1 MSDVEVK
8 LSENIY
14 FRMQKREDMARFW
27 TYCQYCSHMVM
38 AGRILKIAKLFRLLA
53 GEFFKVRG
61 TQNPVYLGTYDQ
73 NKFI

>member
-1 MSDVEVK
+1 
-8 LSENIY
+8 
-14 FRMQKREDMARFW
+14 
-27 TYCQYCSHMVM
+27 M

-73 NKFI
+73 E